1 MELKMNLIFK
11 YIAGFILNL
20 FHSGIVFGALVD
32 IESKIS
38 RKARVY
44 FLTKIFRSQIGDYT
58 YVCPGTEISV
68 AAVGKFCSI
77 GPKCKV
83 GLPTHTL
90 NNLSTSPIFTEKYNA
105 TGHSWSEKT
114 NHSSDRPCFI
124 GNDVWIGAGA
134 TILGGLTIGNG
145 AVIGAGAVVTKD
157 VPQYAIV
164 GGVPAKV
171 IRYRFDEECIK
182 KLERTCWWDLNE
194 KQLKTL
200 LPFFQS
206 PEFQTDDFIRQIESL
221 KMIPAAHN

>member
-1 MELKMNLIFK
+1 MNLIFK
-11 YIAGFILNL
+11 YLTGFILNL
-20 FHSGIVFGALVD
+20 FHRGIVLGALVD
-32 IESKIS
+32 MESKVS

-58 YVCPGTEISV
+58 YVCPGTEISTAV
-68 AAVGKFCSI
+68 VGKFCSI
-77 GPKCKV
+77 GPKCKI

-90 NNLSTSPIFTEKYNA
+90 SYLSTSPLFTEKNNA
-105 TGHSWSEKT
+105 TGHSWCEQTEFSPEC
-114 NHSSDRPCFI
+114 PCFI

-134 TILGGLTIGNG
+134 TVLGGLTIGNG

-157 VPQYAIV
+157 VPPYAIV

-171 IRYRFDEECIK
+171 IRYRFDEDRIK
-182 KLERTCWWDLNE
+182 KLEYSRWWDLDE

-206 PEFQTDDFIRQIESL
+206 SEFQIDNFLKQIEGTS
-221 KMIPAAHN
+221 KQKI